1 MEQEINCVKD
11 KVGIVTLY
19 HGNYNFG
26 GLLQAYALP
35 AALGKY
41 LGLPAEQIDYAL
53 CPAEAEEQTE
63 IEPVSLSNRIYAFV
77 WRISNRLKKRYF
89 INRKRM
95 FDEFI
100 DDIPHSKETYR
111 FDSISEVLNE
121 YHIFICGGD
130 QIWNDYQQV
139 GWYRRE
145 DSQVF
150 TLQFVPEHIK
160 KISYAPSMAVLE
172 LTDEFKAEFS
182 TWINR
187 LDAIS
192 IREKRSL
199 HVLKQLTQ
207 KPITVVVDPVLL
219 LREEDWLEVTR
230 PAEKRQRY
238 ILCYLLGDRVEQ
250 RKAVR
255 RFAKKTKRTIIT
267 FPHILEN
274 VVRKCDL
281 FFGDVHDYTSGPREF
296 LDLIRHADFVVTD
309 SFHACVFSMIFNT
322 PFAVFERNRTNEKG
336 NMNSRIYDF
345 LEEYHLERQLVTEI
359 ELEDMNDIPK
369 VDFAYAHEHW
379 QERRRESLAYL
390 ENALMIDRNG
400 AEL

>member
-1 MEQEINCVKD
+1 MEQEINCAKD

-35 AALGKY
+35 AALEKY
-41 LGLPAEQIDYAL
+41 LGITAEQIDYVW
-53 CPAEAEEQTE
+53 CPEQE
-63 IEPVSLSNRIYAFV
+63 KEQKEKESVSLRKLVYLFGV
-77 WRISNRLKKRYF
+77 YFFNRLEKRHLKHR
-89 INRKRM
+89 INV
-95 FDEFI
+95 FDQFI
-100 DDIPHSKETYR
+100 DSIPHSKEIYQS
-111 FDSISEVLNE
+111 DSIADSLHTYGKFV
-121 YHIFICGGD
+121 CGGD
-130 QIWNDYQQV
+130 QIWNDDQ
-139 GWYRRE
+139 GYRRE
-145 DSQVF
+145 NLKVF
-150 TLQFVPEHIK
+150 TLQFVPEQIK
-160 KISYAPSMAVLE
+160 MISYAPSMAVLE

-182 TWINR
+182 TGINR

-192 IREKRSL
+192 VREKRSL
-199 HVLKQLTQ
+199 PVLKQLTK

-255 RFAKKTKRTIIT
+255 RFAKKMKRTIIT
-267 FPHILEN
+267 FPHILGN

-309 SFHACVFSMIFNT
+309 SFHACVFSMIFKT
-322 PFAVFERNRTNEKG
+322 PFAVFERSKAGETG

-345 LEEYHLERQLVTEI
+345 LEEYHLERQLVTEK
-359 ELEDMNDIPK
+359 ELEDIKDIPK
-369 VDFAYAHEHW
+369 VDFTYAHGHW